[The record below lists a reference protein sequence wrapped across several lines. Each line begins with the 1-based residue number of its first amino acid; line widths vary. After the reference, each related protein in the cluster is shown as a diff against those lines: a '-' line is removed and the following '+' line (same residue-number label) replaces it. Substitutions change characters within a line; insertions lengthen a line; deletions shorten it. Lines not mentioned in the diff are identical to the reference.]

1 MPLYFQSVSLSRC
14 GALALL
20 LACTSGSKGVGSS
33 RSGDDDTSAA
43 EGLATD
49 TSITVGEPGVED
61 TDTGHGDDGGPTDSG
76 HVDDTGSGCAACTV
90 VELDAGDYTTLTASY
105 EHPSITGGT
114 SLGYTLALTSDI
126 WGDGRPEVVSS
137 SSYVDGYYGVAT
149 TYIFDSDYFSS
160 GPKDGIASD
169 EARIQIDTENLSGNS
184 IPFVIGDIDGDGL
197 DELALSPDGLG
208 SESILLRGSNVAMLS
223 GHIKREDLVADM
235 TFTNCPPGYS
245 GGFAFVYRSG
255 YLSDLSGLSPDLVV
269 DCFGTI
275 VVAHTSGLADG
286 IVTMADEGQV
296 RIYNTDAWGG
306 EPVVEDDRL
315 GLPEVLG
322 DLDGDG
328 LDELGIA
335 MGTTTAAYNYVFYG
349 GSLDF
354 ENPTAVF
361 DADITLAAPSTISW
375 GDHYS
380 YSFTTKPLGDVD
392 GDGVADVL
400 WCADYAE
407 VGGRGDV
414 GTAWLWSGSRLASP
428 TVGDVGD
435 ADVTFTAE
443 MWGASV
449 GQSAA
454 DAGDAD
460 GDSLSD
466 LLIHSTGYDPDDS
479 DTPKPFV
486 HLVRGAELSGG
497 GIYNLEHTGLSFIG
511 TGSGLPRRG
520 SDTGEYVG
528 GQDIDGDGVS
538 DILIGNGDWSRGA
551 TGRIWMIP
559 GGTLPL

>member
-1 MPLYFQSVSLSRC
+1 
-14 GALALL
+14 
-20 LACTSGSKGVGSS
+20 
-33 RSGDDDTSAA
+33 
-43 EGLATD
+43 
-49 TSITVGEPGVED
+49 
-61 TDTGHGDDGGPTDSG
+61 
-76 HVDDTGSGCAACTV
+76 
-90 VELDAGDYTTLTASY
+90 
-105 EHPSITGGT
+105 
-114 SLGYTLALTSDI
+114 
-126 WGDGRPEVVSS
+126 
-137 SSYVDGYYGVAT
+137 
-149 TYIFDSDYFSS
+149 
-160 GPKDGIASD
+160 
-169 EARIQIDTENLSGNS
+169 
-184 IPFVIGDIDGDGL
+184 
-197 DELALSPDGLG
+197 
-208 SESILLRGSNVAMLS
+208 
-223 GHIKREDLVADM
+223 
-235 TFTNCPPGYS
+235 
-245 GGFAFVYRSG
+245 
-255 YLSDLSGLSPDLVV
+255 
-269 DCFGTI
+269 
-275 VVAHTSGLADG
+275 
-286 IVTMADEGQV
+286 
-296 RIYNTDAWGG
+296 
-306 EPVVEDDRL
+306 VEDDRL